1 MEFHT
6 PSSPH
11 LVTGQGVAEMMR
23 LVIYALLPGLLV
35 SIWILGWGVLFNVLL
50 ASLSAVTA
58 EALMLRLRGR
68 PVADT
73 LQDTSALVTGILLAL
88 ALPPL
93 APWWIP
99 VIGGLFAIVVAKQLY
114 GGLGYNPFNP
124 AMAGYV
130 VLLISFPKEMTLWG
144 PPAGL
149 EAPQLGPVEAVALM
163 FGGQLPDGQSLDG
176 LTMATPLDTVK
187 TQLGLD
193 LTLTEILEDPRFGAY
208 GGKGWEW
215 INLLYLLG
223 GIALWRL
230 RVIQWQIP
238 AGVLGGLFLASF
250 LFYIGDPDNYSSP
263 LFHLFSG
270 ATMLG
275 AFFIATDPVSAS
287 TTPRGRLYYGL
298 GIGLLIYVIRTWGGY
313 PDGVAFAV
321 LLMNMAA
328 PTIDHY
334 TQPRTFGHDH

>member
-23 LVIYALLPGLLV
+23 LVIYALLPGLVV

-73 LQDTSALVTGILLAL
+73 LQDTTALVTGILLAL

-99 VIGGLFAIVVAKQLY
+99 VIGSLFAIVVAKQLY

-149 EAPQLGPVEAVALM
+149 EAPRLGPVEAVALM
-163 FGGQLPDGQSLDG
+163 FGGQLPAGQSLDG

-334 TQPRTFGHDH
+334 TQPRTFGHDR